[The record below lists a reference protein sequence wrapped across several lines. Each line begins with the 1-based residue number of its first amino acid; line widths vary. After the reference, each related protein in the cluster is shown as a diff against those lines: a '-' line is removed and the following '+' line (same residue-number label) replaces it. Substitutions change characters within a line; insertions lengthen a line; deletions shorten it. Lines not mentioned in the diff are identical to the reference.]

1 MPVGVP
7 GPKQP
12 LSAER
17 NFWLVLADPCG
28 FVCALITYFVVF
40 FVDYM
45 TVKNVLIPTYFS
57 LRDYRYRWG
66 MLHAGLFQICIVM
79 ICWSH
84 LKCML
89 SNPGTLG
96 RIWPSKLL
104 EKVKDIAK
112 LREKQDAEAK
122 KLGQY
127 QCRPVRIPWCQ
138 KCDNYKPQHT
148 HHCSTCGTCVENMDH
163 HCPWMNNC
171 VGKEN
176 HKFFMLFLLYVGLG
190 SGYSII
196 MTGIRIY
203 TCYTSKQR
211 NDAKMF
217 HLYQCKN
224 TVGSFVLVG
233 YIVSIIF
240 SFLFCLFVTCMC
252 WEQLEEIADA
262 TTMIEKKQGLEA
274 ERRGVIKGLEEVFQE
289 KRSYRWFIPL
299 KSHEGKYYFPKS
311 NEILKVWGVMPTVM
325 TIGIS
330 IAWLY
335 WCDIIVRLLVIM
347 SNKKK

>member
-1 MPVGVP
+1 
-7 GPKQP
+7 
-12 LSAER
+12 
-17 NFWLVLADPCG
+17 
-28 FVCALITYFVVF
+28 
-40 FVDYM
+40 
-45 TVKNVLIPTYFS
+45 
-57 LRDYRYRWG
+57 
-66 MLHAGLFQICIVM
+66 
-79 ICWSH
+79 
-84 LKCML
+84 ML

-203 TCYTSKQR
+203 TCYISKQR

-224 TVGSFVLVG
+224 TVG
-233 YIVSIIF
+233 
-240 SFLFCLFVTCMC
+240 
-252 WEQLEEIADA
+252 
-262 TTMIEKKQGLEA
+262 
-274 ERRGVIKGLEEVFQE
+274 
-289 KRSYRWFIPL
+289 
-299 KSHEGKYYFPKS
+299 
-311 NEILKVWGVMPTVM
+311 
-325 TIGIS
+325 
-330 IAWLY
+330 
-335 WCDIIVRLLVIM
+335 
-347 SNKKK
+347 